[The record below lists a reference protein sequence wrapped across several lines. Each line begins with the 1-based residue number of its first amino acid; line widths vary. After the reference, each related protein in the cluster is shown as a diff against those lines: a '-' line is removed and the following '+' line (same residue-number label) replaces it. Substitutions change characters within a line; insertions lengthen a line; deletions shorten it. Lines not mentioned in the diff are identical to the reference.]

1 MVEDIDQ
8 LGSIG
13 AAVTAD
19 SASSYDSGSNTAAT
33 ASSAA
38 QQPGA
43 QALQS
48 ALAQV
53 NDRLSSVNRVL
64 ELNVD
69 AVSGL
74 TVATIRDSANGEVL
88 QQFPGSD
95 ALHLAQ
101 MLADWAGGKNA
112 LLDLMA

>member
-1 MVEDIDQ
+1 MVEDIGQ
-8 LGSIG
+8 LGAIG
-13 AAVTAD
+13 AAAPAD
-19 SASSYDSGSNTAAT
+19 SASSYDSGSN
-33 ASSAA
+33 SSAGTPSAARQPSA
-38 QQPGA
+38 QD
-43 QALQS
+43 LQK
-48 ALAQV
+48 AVDQV
-53 NDRLSSVNRVL
+53 NDRLSTVNRVL

-69 AVSGL
+69 AGSGL
-74 TVATIRDSANGEVL
+74 TVATIRNADNGEVL